1 LQRAF
6 LIFAV
11 AQAHVAQ
18 FDLAARPLYCVCAAL
33 LGGGVFDQVQ
43 PLHFG
48 IIVLAAM
55 EVGFL
60 CPPAGLNIY
69 FASARFNKSIRYVA
83 ASVVPALGAILVGRL
98 LIALLS
104 VLSTRLPQ
112 WVLRMEPR
120 G

>member
-1 LQRAF
+1 M
-6 LIFAV
+6 
-11 AQAHVAQ
+11 
-18 FDLAARPLYCVCAAL
+18 
-33 LGGGVFDQVQ
+33 
-43 PLHFG
+43 
-48 IIVLAAM
+48 AAM

-104 VLSTRLPQ
+104 VLSTGLPR
-112 WVLRMEPR
+112 WVLEMEPCDQR
-120 G
+120 FLRSGAPCWSIQFFQRKHWRIGVTVDAVDSLIC